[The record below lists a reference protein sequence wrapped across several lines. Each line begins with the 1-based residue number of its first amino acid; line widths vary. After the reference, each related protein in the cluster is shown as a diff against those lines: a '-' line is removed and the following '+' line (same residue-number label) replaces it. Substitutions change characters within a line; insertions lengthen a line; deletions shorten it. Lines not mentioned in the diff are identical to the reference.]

1 MLCIVHS
8 TLPPPFLGDS
18 AKMHESSEDFFS
30 FFHSRSRRR
39 GQQPEEEMKPP
50 PRLTSAEKRAKR
62 RLGYEPPLMVRRNSF
77 VDKLDKKDPEDKGRN
92 WVKFE
97 HFSTRVRIARAEFQL
112 GKTRVRTTRAEFH
125 LGNDMEQSF
134 VSTVLYCMV
143 YALLKYADFH
153 LKEPWREG
161 QL

>member
-1 MLCIVHS
+1 MSHGNPITSDRRQSKARQPLTFLAMLCIVHS

-92 WVKFE
+92 
-97 HFSTRVRIARAEFQL
+97 
-112 GKTRVRTTRAEFH
+112 
-125 LGNDMEQSF
+125 
-134 VSTVLYCMV
+134 
-143 YALLKYADFH
+143 
-153 LKEPWREG
+153 
-161 QL
+161 